1 MAEQTYSERT
11 TRDTEETAVVPVS
24 EETTAKRNALLDT
37 IDDLLEDIDEAFDT
51 DEQKELDEAREHA
64 AFKEKLKTINFMAKR
79 AINPCLEAGIIRV
92 PEHMAEA
99 LLSAGLATEHDCND
113 CD

>member
-1 MAEQTYSERT
+1 
-11 TRDTEETAVVPVS
+11 
-24 EETTAKRNALLDT
+24 
-37 IDDLLEDIDEAFDT
+37 
-51 DEQKELDEAREHA
+51 
-64 AFKEKLKTINFMAKR
+64 MAKR